1 LRQKFNLHDNNKWQ
15 CAKFFLKMK
24 TIFFLSIAIISN
36 FISFLIIFIP
46 MRKISQKLPLSLG
59 LIVLIPVISYVII
72 FLNNFGVLFRIGI
85 ILGAIVFFLI
95 LLNIYSYIFEKKIV
109 FWSVPVGIFL
119 FCNFFL
125 FVFTQQKFLDYIFY
139 ISLGTAIS
147 LLFSG
152 IYWKLFGLVIPGC
165 LLIGI
170 APGIFFAW
178 SNITGQNGL
187 VRTGVMLVWFALGWG
202 LVTIFARV
210 QTLKFVWWPLIPGG
224 ILAMVGWGLYI
235 GGNPSSAVSFI
246 GNTGSIG
253 LLIFGIYILLIRR
266 GIHH

>member
-1 LRQKFNLHDNNKWQ
+1 MR
-15 CAKFFLKMK
+15 
-24 TIFFLSIAIISN
+24 TILFLSIVVISII
-36 FISFLIIFIP
+36 FGLIILLFREKSNSQKVLSTLFFIMFIP
-46 MRKISQKLPLSLG
+46 VLSY
-59 LIVLIPVISYVII
+59 VLIY
-72 FLNNFGVLFRIGI
+72 LNNLTILIKIGI
-85 ILGAIVFFLI
+85 ILGSIILI
-95 LLNIYSYIFEKKIV
+95 LIIFNVLIYFIEKRII
-109 FWSVPVGIFL
+109 FWSVPTGSILVNIFTL
-119 FCNFFL
+119 L
-125 FVFTQQKFLDYIFY
+125 VFSQHLFLDYIFY
-139 ISLGTAIS
+139 IGLGIGVA

-152 IYWKLFGLVIPGC
+152 IYWKLFGLVIPGS

-170 APGIFFAW
+170 SPGVFFAW
-178 SNITGQNGL
+178 SNTDGQNGL

-235 GGNPSSAVSFI
+235 GGNPSRAVGFI
-246 GNTGSIG
+246 GNSGSIA